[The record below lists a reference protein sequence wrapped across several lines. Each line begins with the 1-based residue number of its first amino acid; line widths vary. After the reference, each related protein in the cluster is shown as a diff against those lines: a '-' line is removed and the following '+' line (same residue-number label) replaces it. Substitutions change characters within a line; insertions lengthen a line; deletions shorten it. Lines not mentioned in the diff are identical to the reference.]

1 MVAVG
6 KIEVMGDVS
15 GALLVETDGTKMQA
29 AVDARIQPV
38 VVSTIVES
46 PEVLAEA
53 GEAAAELIMSNTEI
67 VMKSDV
73 GAPSFS
79 YQLPEKYRVGYWN
92 RVRQLIAGWTADN
105 YFEVLKGISIGGRAK
120 VQPWHAGAFAI
131 RGKNG

>member
-1 MVAVG
+1 MAY
-6 KIEVMGDVS
+6 IGDLQPV
-15 GALLVETDGTKMQA
+15 TDGTMAANIRQPGSETQQA
-29 AVDARIQPV
+29 INERIEPV
-38 VVSTIVES
+38 AVES
-46 PEVLAEA
+46 VVNSPQVLEA
-53 GEAAAELIMSNTEI
+53 ASEAAAELIMSNTEI

-79 YQLPEKYRVGYWN
+79 FQLPEKYRVGYWN